1 MVECVLTAIS
11 GSRGDCF
18 PDSLAIVADG
28 FHGAPPAT
36 STTPSGADRLGKS
49 TLRQPTADVE
59 TAESGPSRGSNWIMI
74 TRPCSSDRTCVG
86 HATARAGTAG
96 CEAQCLLAY
105 HALLDQMDG
114 SPVRARIARKLE
126 QLADS
131 ALEGSWQKEL
141 KKKWRAAQSSC
152 AF

>member
-1 MVECVLTAIS
+1 
-11 GSRGDCF
+11 
-18 PDSLAIVADG
+18 
-28 FHGAPPAT
+28 
-36 STTPSGADRLGKS
+36 
-49 TLRQPTADVE
+49 
-59 TAESGPSRGSNWIMI
+59 
-74 TRPCSSDRTCVG
+74 
-86 HATARAGTAG
+86 
-96 CEAQCLLAY
+96 
-105 HALLDQMDG
+105 MDG